1 MASIMYAIRSIVI
14 ARVKGIKSDMAM
26 MGDMVIEIMI
36 MNMAKAN
43 CSNMKNLTSLIK
55 LEDAFGHCLPTIV
68 TPSGSARPRMNKE
81 PTEKA
86 MVITI
91 PRTPKTVLT
100 TVSTTTLVA
109 SSKAFSRGD
118 DGISISRSDDGEDT
132 DK

>member
-1 MASIMYAIRSIVI
+1 
-14 ARVKGIKSDMAM
+14 
-26 MGDMVIEIMI
+26 
-36 MNMAKAN
+36 
-43 CSNMKNLTSLIK
+43 
-55 LEDAFGHCLPTIV
+55 
-68 TPSGSARPRMNKE
+68 
-81 PTEKA
+81 
-86 MVITI
+86 VITI